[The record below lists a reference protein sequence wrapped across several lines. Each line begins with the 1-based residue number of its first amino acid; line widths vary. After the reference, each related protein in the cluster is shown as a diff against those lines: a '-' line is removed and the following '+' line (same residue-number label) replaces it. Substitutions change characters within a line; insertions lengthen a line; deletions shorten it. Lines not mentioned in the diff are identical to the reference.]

1 MTSVGRKLFVVV
13 CCQSHIHKVEYV
25 CKYEVYKCIILDTTL
40 KDPRLH
46 ALVTSIRG
54 ALRRGFTNGQMKTVT
69 YDIVNVVQTTGLC
82 PKHSLSL
89 NVLAALIFLFS
100 NHACFVNFVATQAQ
114 SMVGSTLSCLFYPRQ
129 KCTLIPI
136 TIEYLAGQLK
146 VFSLVLVRNVKSFG
160 RTEHLI
166 LSEFPIPM
174 NAHGLCNK
182 RDRSASKW
190 SEIRNNS
197 DSFSFR
203 SSTVSFTASN
213 HHLNVGRDPSFY
225 VCDQCHA
232 YSHFHRQTKTM
243 EVRGDD
249 VSENGSQLLDD
260 ITNKRWGGLGFC

>member
-1 MTSVGRKLFVVV
+1 MPKAKPESECV
-13 CCQSHIHKVEYV
+13 S
-25 CKYEVYKCIILDTTL
+25 
-40 KDPRLH
+40 
-46 ALVTSIRG
+46 S
-54 ALRRGFTNGQMKTVT
+54 T
-69 YDIVNVVQTTGLC
+69 Y
-82 PKHSLSL
+82 
-89 NVLAALIFLFS
+89 FLFS

-160 RTEHLI
+160 RTKHLI

-182 RDRSASKW
+182 RDRSACKW

-213 HHLNVGRDPSFY
+213 HHLNVGRDPTFY
-225 VCDQCHA
+225 VCDQCYA

-243 EVRGDD
+243 EARGDD

-260 ITNKRWGGLGFC
+260 ITNKRWGGAWDSANDVVHYIYLKLSYFKNVYMFNLSCMHLLLLILSPAHLRGHDQRWSQPFCCL